1 MGWMQFVVPL
11 IAALGGYLF
20 GVARDRSSAIR
31 TKKIDAITQFHERV
45 LEIERKEMS
54 DEKSITL
61 AVSVHGGTKK
71 QSGLLSE
78 EEVSH
83 YSRLDHWRQELNEEE
98 DRARLWIDR
107 GTVYLVSNYFLL
119 MMHCRNWGKWGQ
131 GNLTKDKHFL
141 HYLRCIFGRTGNVLR
156 KVVITNS
163 TTGEPRV
170 VDCILLSDLCLEII
184 QRRVRLEV
192 SSPFWFGLKSLW
204 WRCLVWQEAKNF
216 PEERS
221 FP

>member
-31 TKKIDAITQFHERV
+31 TKQIEAITQLHERV

-78 EEVSH
+78 EE
-83 YSRLDHWRQELNEEE
+83 
-98 DRARLWIDR
+98 
-107 GTVYLVSNYFLL
+107 
-119 MMHCRNWGKWGQ
+119 
-131 GNLTKDKHFL
+131 
-141 HYLRCIFGRTGNVLR
+141 
-156 KVVITNS
+156 
-163 TTGEPRV
+163 
-170 VDCILLSDLCLEII
+170 
-184 QRRVRLEV
+184 
-192 SSPFWFGLKSLW
+192 
-204 WRCLVWQEAKNF
+204 
-216 PEERS
+216 
-221 FP
+221 